1 MTASLASKRLTQV
14 LRPRTPLIGRERE
27 LTAVRDLLRRDDVS
41 LLTLTGPGG
50 VGKTRLVSHVASD
63 LAAGLPDGVVFVD
76 LAPITD
82 PDLVAPV
89 IAQAVG
95 LPEVGESSV
104 IERLKTSLRDAQCLL
119 VLDNFEQV
127 VDAAALVASLV
138 AECPRLKV
146 LVTSRV
152 RLRLSD
158 EREFP
163 VLPLPL
169 PETDDPA
176 SPSEVDASAAVRLFV
191 ARAQAIKPD
200 FVLTE
205 QNSAAVGAICRRLDG
220 LPLAIELAAARVK
233 IFSPTALLGRLDQR
247 LPLLTEGSRDLP
259 ARQHTMRNAIA
270 WSYDLLTS
278 EEQTAFRQLS
288 VFVGGFTMESAE
300 AVVSSGAP
308 VPMFT
313 VVASLVENSLVLQEP
328 GADDEPRLRLLE
340 TVREFGLEQLEAA
353 GDAEAIC
360 ERHAAWYLGLA
371 EAAGVEMWG
380 QNQSW
385 WLGRLNADVPNLRA
399 AVTWLLE
406 HGNAAAVLRLLGA
419 SGEFWIN
426 YYFYAELERWLEAAL
441 AAAPDAPAV
450 DRSAAHAVIGQSAA
464 FAGNPELAASHAQ
477 RALEAAH
484 QSGDPFALGQA
495 HMTVGIAREHG
506 GDVAGSAVAYADAIP
521 AFEAAGRASLAAYA
535 SAEVADKLVWQGEL
549 AAAVPMLDEALAT
562 LRHDSS
568 DVHLAMALGQRG
580 HAALQQEDLAVA
592 ARSFRE
598 SIALAQTADYTRA
611 ILGAV
616 AGLAGVA
623 LRQGHVTRAARLLA
637 ATEAARESLGTGP
650 IVHAIHAERIVA
662 EVQAQLGE
670 PGVRAAWED
679 GRTLALA
686 DAIAD
691 ANTIGEEQS
700 VMVPVYDRTLSL
712 TAREMDVLRL
722 LVEGKSD
729 REIGDAL
736 FIGTRTVQTHV
747 ANLFA
752 KLGVNA
758 RAEAAAVAV
767 RRGLV

>member
-1 MTASLASKRLTQV
+1 M
-14 LRPRTPLIGRERE
+14 
-27 LTAVRDLLRRDDVS
+27 RD
-41 LLTLTGPGG
+41 T
-50 VGKTRLVSHVASD
+50 
-63 LAAGLPDGVVFVD
+63 
-76 LAPITD
+76 
-82 PDLVAPV
+82 
-89 IAQAVG
+89 
-95 LPEVGESSV
+95 
-104 IERLKTSLRDAQCLL
+104 QCLL

-288 VFVGGFTMESAE
+288 VFVGGFTMEAAE

-380 QNQSW
+380 QNQSSVA
-385 WLGRLNADVPNLRA
+385 RTAECRRA
-399 AVTWLLE
+399 
-406 HGNAAAVLRLLGA
+406 
-419 SGEFWIN
+419 
-426 YYFYAELERWLEAAL
+426 
-441 AAAPDAPAV
+441 
-450 DRSAAHAVIGQSAA
+450 
-464 FAGNPELAASHAQ
+464 
-477 RALEAAH
+477 
-484 QSGDPFALGQA
+484 
-495 HMTVGIAREHG
+495 
-506 GDVAGSAVAYADAIP
+506 
-521 AFEAAGRASLAAYA
+521 
-535 SAEVADKLVWQGEL
+535 
-549 AAAVPMLDEALAT
+549 
-562 LRHDSS
+562 
-568 DVHLAMALGQRG
+568 
-580 HAALQQEDLAVA
+580 
-592 ARSFRE
+592 
-598 SIALAQTADYTRA
+598 
-611 ILGAV
+611 
-616 AGLAGVA
+616 
-623 LRQGHVTRAARLLA
+623 
-637 ATEAARESLGTGP
+637 
-650 IVHAIHAERIVA
+650 
-662 EVQAQLGE
+662 
-670 PGVRAAWED
+670 
-679 GRTLALA
+679 
-686 DAIAD
+686 
-691 ANTIGEEQS
+691 
-700 VMVPVYDRTLSL
+700 
-712 TAREMDVLRL
+712 
-722 LVEGKSD
+722 
-729 REIGDAL
+729 
-736 FIGTRTVQTHV
+736 
-747 ANLFA
+747 
-752 KLGVNA
+752 
-758 RAEAAAVAV
+758 
-767 RRGLV
+767 